1 MTDDKSDQDRL
12 QSIVLRERDV
22 SDTVKQLDKDLTQE
36 KLEHQRQVAEQKSSI
51 MQLKQQLQSIKSKTT
66 VDAKY
71 FRKEAHARTCSIA
84 RTHRQAERS
93 QEIRVQELERRRE
106 IESSVHQATVDF
118 LRMKQRQLA
127 SDLAQWESKYHDD
140 YSKLE
145 TEFEKLTQERVAN
158 LERLTFL
165 KKRRDTELETER
177 SIREK
182 AERQDELDRSRLA
195 ESHKKH
201 GAALIIQ
208 TTVRAFLQRKAEDD
222 ARRAADKKKKKSGKK
237 KK

>member
-1 MTDDKSDQDRL
+1 M

-22 SDTVKQLDKDLTQE
+22 SDTVRQLDKDLTQE
-36 KLEHQRQVAEQKSSI
+36 KLEHQRQVADQKSSI
-51 MQLKQQLQSIKSKTT
+51 TQLKQQLQSIKSKTT

-93 QEIRVQELERRRE
+93 QEVRVQELERRKE
-106 IESSVHQATVDF
+106 IERSVHQATIEF
-118 LRMKQRQLA
+118 LKTKQRQL
-127 SDLAQWESKYHDD
+127 SNDLSQWERKYHED

-145 TEFEKLTQERVAN
+145 LEFERLTQERVAN

-177 SIREK
+177 NARERV
-182 AERQDELDRSRLA
+182 ERQDELDRSRLA

-222 ARRAADKKKKKSGKK
+222 ARRAADKKKKKGGKK
-237 KK
+237 K